1 MQYEFLKAFP
11 KRMKNVGLYALLFM
25 NSSQKAI
32 WKQFGFD
39 DLADQLNMIF
49 AVLLYIMEQT
59 LKREP
64 CMIDD
69 ISAFIDSIN
78 SEYFQKSMT
87 YEDCYELGYYII
99 NNILSNE
106 GKPMYFRGYD
116 FENMSQKSLHIS
128 YVANKSIYPE
138 QDVKRVSYEVTDDGY
153 SLLLG
158 TLEVENNMR
167 LPIQELIFQMH
178 MDRQNYDKALD
189 DIKNL
194 FAIIRMQIQKI
205 HEDMGRIRRNVL
217 SYNVA
222 DYEAIQKEDMDTL
235 AQTRDKFNSYK
246 INTQERIR
254 ELENAQIDVRT
265 LTSEEE
271 DKLKNLREIDAY
283 LGRTIDEHQKILSLH
298 FDLKA
303 LYTEELEKISE
314 MSLVRRFDFQ
324 TELFDKILENP
335 ESVSRLDAFL
345 HPLFTRDIDRILNL
359 NKMFEAQKV
368 TTVDEEEDSTEEVDF
383 DEEAWKEEQE
393 RLKKEKLRKYENSM
407 KALLRPVMQNNKVK
421 LSAIG
426 AGLSDED
433 ERAQLIPDIN
443 IFKEIMVEL
452 LRAREIDIEALRKER
467 AEFIQEESDDFRL
480 NDMLLKILD
489 ENPEWKNVSKLTAK
503 KIPGAEP
510 VMFEKVRD
518 ESGNL
523 RTIRCSDVKISVIGS
538 EQRDAR

>member
-87 YEDCYELGYYII
+87 YEDCCELGYYII

-116 FENMSQKSLHIS
+116 FENMSWKSLHIS

-205 HEDMGRIRRNVL
+205 HEDMSRIRRNVL

-254 ELENAQIDVRT
+254 ELENAQIDIRT
-265 LTSEEE
+265 LTS
-271 DKLKNLREIDAY
+271 
-283 LGRTIDEHQKILSLH
+283 
-298 FDLKA
+298 
-303 LYTEELEKISE
+303 
-314 MSLVRRFDFQ
+314 
-324 TELFDKILENP
+324 
-335 ESVSRLDAFL
+335 
-345 HPLFTRDIDRILNL
+345 
-359 NKMFEAQKV
+359 
-368 TTVDEEEDSTEEVDF
+368 EEEDSTEEVDF

-393 RLKKEKLRKYENSM
+393 RLKKEKLRKYEKSM

-426 AGLSDED
+426 AGLCDED

-523 RTIRCSDVKISVIGS
+523 RTIRCSDVKITVIGS
-538 EQRDAR
+538 EHRDVR